1 VVFAQFLNLMARYSG
16 AAIWQTAARA
26 YARRLYRLLSL
37 GRYDLLWIEK
47 EALPFLPAGFE
58 RFLFGSIPYVIDI
71 DDAWFFKYSNH
82 RLHPIRHLLGGKFGE
97 LVRRSALTIVGN
109 SYLGA
114 WAKANGAPV
123 VQLLPTVVDIVHYPP
138 RPPAAAP
145 FTIGWIG
152 TPMTVRYLE
161 HIAEPLRQICDGRT
175 ARLRIIGD
183 TNFRLPGVACVNDAW
198 QEATE
203 AELISQCHIG
213 IMPAPRRSV
222 DPRQVRLQA
231 YPISGGRQ
239 GRGDDPDRGQP
250 RDPWRRQGGV
260 SGGDER

>member
-1 VVFAQFLNLMARYSG
+1 VPLSVLALTRYSDLGASSRQRFHLYSGALRDAGIEVTISEFFDDAYLMARYSG

-58 RFLFGSIPYVIDI
+58 RFLFGSIPYVVDI

-97 LVRRSALTIVGN
+97 LMRRSALTIVGN

-123 VQLLPTVVDIVHYPP
+123 AKARKLSPP
-138 RPPAAAP
+138 S
-145 FTIGWIG
+145 TIWACSQ
-152 TPMTVRYLE
+152 PE
-161 HIAEPLRQICDGRT
+161 K
-175 ARLRIIGD
+175 ARRK
-183 TNFRLPGVACVNDAW
+183 W
-198 QEATE
+198 
-203 AELISQCHIG
+203 
-213 IMPAPRRSV
+213 
-222 DPRQVRLQA
+222 
-231 YPISGGRQ
+231 
-239 GRGDDPDRGQP
+239 
-250 RDPWRRQGGV
+250 
-260 SGGDER
+260 